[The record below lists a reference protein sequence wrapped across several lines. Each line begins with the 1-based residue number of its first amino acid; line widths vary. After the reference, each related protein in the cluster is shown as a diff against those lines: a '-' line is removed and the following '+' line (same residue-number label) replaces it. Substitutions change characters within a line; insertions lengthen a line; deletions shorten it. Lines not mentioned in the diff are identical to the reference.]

1 MKTRRYLPAT
11 IVVMIVVAAMLGGC
25 SDDNGGAKGAPSAA
39 QTTTVSAATKVAT
52 AESTGTT
59 VTEQP
64 TKAPAEP
71 VEVQGVVGSV
81 NAQTRIIE
89 IRPTSGGSY
98 SMIQVEATT
107 KIRRAGGGTGQFS
120 QIRSSDRILA
130 VGVAGDERD
139 VLIASEI
146 TIQQVVP
153 GSQPGG

>member
-1 MKTRRYLPAT
+1 MKTRSYLAAT
-11 IVVMIVVAAMLGGC
+11 VVVMIAAAAMLGGC
-25 SDDNGGAKGAPSAA
+25 SDNSGANATPTSAA
-39 QTTTVSAATKVAT
+39 QRTVVPVATKVAT
-52 AESTGTT
+52 VAPIQS
-59 VTEQP
+59 EQP
-64 TKAPAEP
+64 TKAPAET

-130 VGVAGDERD
+130 VGVASDEPD
-139 VLIASEI
+139 TLLASEI